1 MLNPLPKVS
10 IRGPRGEL
18 SACRGKTEGREGQHK
33 AAHDVAAARRRMA
46 LATVTLSRLKIVSF
60 SSLRNLLRANKFLD
74 KDHSRSEVLFF
85 QFWILIETA

>member
-18 SACRGKTEGREGQHK
+18 SACKGETEGREGQHK

-46 LATVTLSRLKIVSF
+46 LATVTVPGLKIVHFLASRIF
-60 SSLRNLLRANKFLD
+60 LGKRNY
-74 KDHSRSEVLFF
+74 
-85 QFWILIETA
+85 WIKI